1 MFVFEF
7 NNHIYLMNKQKI
19 YTVNS
24 LDLYNILEEIKDFLN
39 FNIEFIDLK
48 EITKNDFEKN
58 NDFINSLF
66 LILNSDKLKAEKI
79 LDSKNIVLLENLP
92 ISIIKLIEKINISSL
107 KFNFRSQSEIEVKN
121 YMIDLNERKIIKNK
135 IELKLTEREIEIIL
149 FLHNK
154 KKPQNVDDLQTEI
167 WKQKKELETH
177 TVETHIYRLRKKIN
191 EKFNDNNFIKSN
203 ELGYFV

>member
-1 MFVFEF
+1 
-7 NNHIYLMNKQKI
+7 MNKQKI

-58 NDFINSLF
+58 NDYKNSLF

-79 LDSKNIVLLENLP
+79 LDPKNILLLENLP
-92 ISIIKLIEKINISSL
+92 IQITKLIEKINISSL
-107 KFNFRSQSEIEVKN
+107 KFNFQSQSEIEVKN
-121 YMIDLNERKIIKNK
+121 YMIDLNERKIMKNRL
-135 IELKLTEREIEIIL
+135 ELKLTEREIEIIL

>member
-1 MFVFEF
+1 
-7 NNHIYLMNKQKI
+7 MNKQKI

-79 LDSKNIVLLENLP
+79 LDSKNIVLMENLP
-92 ISIIKLIEKINISSL
+92 ISIIKLIEKINILSL
-107 KFNFRSQSEIEVKN
+107 KFNFKSQSEIEVKN
-121 YMIDLNERKIIKNK
+121 YMIDLNERKIMKNK

-191 EKFNDNNFIKSN
+191 EKFNDNTFIKSN

>member
-1 MFVFEF
+1 
-7 NNHIYLMNKQKI
+7 MNKQKI

-48 EITKNDFEKN
+48 EITKNDFEKS
-58 NDFINSLF
+58 NDYKNSLF
-66 LILNSDKLKAEKI
+66 LILNSDKLKVEKI

-92 ISIIKLIEKINISSL
+92 ISIIKLIEKINILSL
-107 KFNFRSQSEIEVKN
+107 KFNFKSQSEIEVKN
-121 YMIDLNERKIIKNK
+121 YMIDLNERKIMKNK